1 MGERSRT
8 GAVVVSSLFIGGAL
22 GGLIEVFTPWLEVFL
37 GVSAVVIFGLGLG
50 IVEGP
55 TLISAVVLSRRAT
68 RAWVRSALQATGPFL
83 GFVAYVA
90 AYGILRHP
98 PFTFPCFVCSGG
110 SHLVPR

>member
-1 MGERSRT
+1 
-8 GAVVVSSLFIGGAL
+8 VLSSLFIGAVL
-22 GGLIEVFTPWLEVFL
+22 GGLVEVFTPWLEVFL

-55 TLISAVVLSRRAT
+55 TLISAVVLSRRIT
-68 RAWVRSALQATGPFL
+68 RQWVRSALQATGPFL

-98 PFTFPCFVCSGG
+98 PFAFPFAAWPGG
-110 SHLVPR
+110 SHLVLR